1 MYLLVVLMIPT
12 FARAGAAGGSKRRDR
27 TTRVRPL
34 AGLAVAATLAALAA
48 AEPAAADEAG
58 LALSGPYMRL
68 IIPARPAAGYFTLEN
83 AGDADRALVGAAS
96 PGCGSVMLHKSES
109 KNGVETMMPVASVP
123 VPAHQSISFAPGA
136 YHLMCMAPTA
146 SLKPGGSVP
155 VTLKFEDGGTLTAD
169 FPVRGVGD

>member
-1 MYLLVVLMIPT
+1 MNRSVTMTTPESRRPAGRVV
-12 FARAGAAGGSKRRDR
+12 
-27 TTRVRPL
+27 RVRRL
-34 AGLAVAATLAALAA
+34 AAVAMVVGVAALA

-83 AGDADRALVGAAS
+83 TGDAARALVGAES
-96 PGCGSVMLHKSES
+96 PGCGSIMLHKSES

-123 VPAHQSISFAPGA
+123 VPAHQSISFAPGG

-155 VTLKFEDGGTLTAD
+155 VTLKFEDGGTLTGD
-169 FPVRGVGD
+169 FPVRGVGE